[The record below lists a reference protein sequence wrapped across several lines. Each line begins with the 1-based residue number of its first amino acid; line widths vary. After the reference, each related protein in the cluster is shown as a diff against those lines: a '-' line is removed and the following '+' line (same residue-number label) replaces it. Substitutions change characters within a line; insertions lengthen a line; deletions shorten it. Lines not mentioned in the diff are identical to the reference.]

1 MSEEINPY
9 AAGPG
14 NKVTPSTPPEDRI
27 PFQQKAAYAV
37 GMLVNNLQ
45 AAALPAMMIVLNL
58 GLGINPILVGIIG
71 FIPRIFDAVSDPLM
85 GYISD
90 NTRSRWGRRRPYIL
104 IGALISGLVFAA
116 MWQVPTGW
124 PVNYERDADAD
135 GVIDRME
142 LRAGSD
148 PNNVNSPVVDGGQDT
163 NDSTGPADDGISDA
177 LEQTMITLGSTAPI
191 TTELDADGDEVPDYD
206 QSRQSYYFWAFLIA
220 LVIYFL
226 TYTMYATPFV
236 AFGYEMTPDYHERTR
251 LHAFANAA
259 GQLAWLGAP
268 WIWYFMSLYENKVD
282 GASQLGMIFGI
293 SIMILGMV
301 PAIFCRER
309 MSELKPVES
318 KGDGASGL
326 LNNFKEFFKNLTS
339 SLKCSPFVKLCLAT
353 FLVFNGFQLG
363 ISFSLYV
370 MIYYV
375 FQGGENP
382 DALAGDLNGWWG
394 SLTAICT
401 MAVIPLTAVISEW
414 LGSKR
419 KAFMV
424 TIGLSIIGYA
434 LKWIGYNPA
443 FPYLLLISC
452 PFVAFGTGSLFTLMG
467 SMISDV
473 CDYDELQSHQR
484 REGVFGAIYWW
495 MVKVGM
501 ALAGLLTGYLLVGSG
516 FVTPLPG
523 ATEAVVQTDSTL
535 LYLRMF
541 DVVIPIVTSV
551 IAMAIMASYEI
562 TEERAKSIRA
572 ELEQRRGKLE

>member
-1 MSEEINPY
+1 MSEEKNPY
-9 AAGPG
+9 ASGPDG
-14 NKVTPSTPPEDRI
+14 QTKTPTPTGDRI

-45 AAALPAMMIVLNL
+45 AAALPAMMVVLNL
-58 GLGINPILVGIIG
+58 GLGMSPILVGIIG

-104 IGALISGLVFAA
+104 VGALIAGLVFAA

-124 PVNYERDADAD
+124 PVNYEADADLD

-148 PNNVNSPVVDGGQDT
+148 PNDVNSPVINGGADV
-163 NDSTGPADDGISDA
+163 NDATGPAGDEISDA
-177 LEQTMITLGSTAPI
+177 LEQTMITLGSVAPI
-191 TTELDADGDEVPDYD
+191 TMELDADGDSVPDFD
-206 QSRQSYYFWAFLIA
+206 QARQSYYYWAFLIA
-220 LVIYFL
+220 SIIYFL

-268 WIWYFMSLYENKVD
+268 WIWFFMLRYENKVD
-282 GASQLGMIFGI
+282 GASQLGLMFGI
-293 SIMILGMV
+293 AIMILGMV

-309 MSELKPVES
+309 VAELPPIES
-318 KGDGASGL
+318 KEGTSGL
-326 LNNFKEFFKNLTS
+326 MGVFTEFFKNLAT

-363 ISFSLYV
+363 VSFSLYV

-375 FQGGENP
+375 FGGDPNG
-382 DALAGDLNGWWG
+382 LAGDLNGWWG
-394 SLTAICT
+394 TLTAICT
-401 MAVIPLTAVISEW
+401 LIVIPLTAVISENF
-414 LGSKR
+414 GK
-419 KAFMV
+419 KKTFMI
-424 TIGLSIIGYA
+424 TISLSILGYA

-467 SMISDV
+467 SMIADV
-473 CDYDELQSHQR
+473 CDYDELKSNQR

-501 ALAGLLTGYLLVGSG
+501 ALAGLLTGYLLVWSG
-516 FVTPLPG
+516 FITPPPG
-523 ATEAVVQTDSTL
+523 ATEPVVQTDATL
-535 LYLRMF
+535 FALRMY
-541 DVVIPIVTSV
+541 DVVIPIITSL
-551 IAMAIMASYEI
+551 IAMAIMSTYEI
-562 TEERAKSIRA
+562 TESRAKEIRI
-572 ELEQRRGKLE
+572 ELEQRRGKQEA